1 MSNIV
6 YESRS
11 NNIEFNISKN
21 LKGLKTKKPNF
32 TGKDIRKTYLNFD
45 ESKYSL
51 CQDICV
57 LVDYNTK
64 GLLENIIYLKMLMK
78 KGKFKISLDLFE
90 KEFEG
95 LLILNYKYNIFKEF
109 CLINQYKVDYYK
121 KYATEDDFHF
131 YGMEFM
137 LEVKAYL
144 LWGQHIYETQTF
156 NDAKTTRLDNIDF
169 NNLTHAQEAIINTA
183 IVEKKEVIINGC
195 QRNDNIIKICNKIV
209 KLQTN
214 PYNIS
219 QIKKTDIKKIKIIDG
234 ETRDLKY
241 SSVDIHFPLNFIIR
255 LFPLESDDFKKFCNT
270 NKYSLN
276 IMKLFGDKFSDYKGY
291 INLPYIYKDF

>member
-6 YESRS
+6 YESRC
-11 NNIEFNISKN
+11 NNMDFNFSKN
-21 LKGLKTKKPNF
+21 LKGLKDKKPKF
-32 TGKDIRKTYLNFD
+32 TGKDIKNSHLRFD
-45 ESKYSL
+45 QTKYSL
-51 CQDICV
+51 CENICI

-90 KEFEG
+90 EEIEG
-95 LLILNYKYNIFKEF
+95 LLIFNYKYNIFKEF
-109 CLINQYKVDYYK
+109 CLINQYRVDYYK

-156 NDAKTTRLDNIDF
+156 NDANETHFDNIDLD
-169 NNLTHAQEAIINTA
+169 NLNPSIEAILQSA
-183 IVEKKEVIINGC
+183 IDEKKEVSINGYDTF
-195 QRNDNIIKICNKIV
+195 DNIIKICNKIV

-255 LFPLESDDFKKFCNT
+255 LFPLESDDFNKFCNT
-270 NKYSLN
+270 NKYRLN